1 MEKFNLLR
9 FLDAEGRPTMLCMM
23 CKRYSCKTQTCP
35 GDDNADSIDSGGFEC
50 PYFTPESTPISD
62 SKGVDI
68 LADIEC
74 VYEDNVFAREARM
87 DKVLCEILK
96 QLGYSKTVE
105 FYEKQ
110 NFQVPF

>member
-1 MEKFNLLR
+1 MSKFNLLR
-9 FLDAEGRPTMLCMM
+9 FLDAEGRATMLCMM
-23 CKRYSCKTQTCP
+23 CKRYSCNQQTCP
-35 GDDNADSIDSGGFEC
+35 GDDNPENATSGGFEC
-50 PYFTPESTPISD
+50 PYFMPESTPISD
-62 SKGVDI
+62 DKGVDI

-74 VYEDNVFAREARM
+74 VYEDNVFARQTRM
-87 DKVLCEILK
+87 DKVLCEILR